1 MTAVHRRSKAER
13 DSRENKTAARWP
25 NAETLSH
32 FSFLP
37 PLFFRASKRRAHR
50 GREREREMVADD
62 QPAGG
67 AAPPAGPLAG
77 VRRSP
82 EGERAAVEPLAAVP

>member
-1 MTAVHRRSKAER
+1 M
-13 DSRENKTAARWP
+13 AA
-25 NAETLSH
+25 
-32 FSFLP
+32 
-37 PLFFRASKRRAHR
+37 
-50 GREREREMVADD
+50 GG

-82 EGERAAVEPLAAVP
+82 EGERAAIEPARGSALSQDPGAQP